1 VLSLLTICAEP
12 PHNDKER
19 EESLMIDFFS
29 YREISIMIRHAFN
42 VKDNP

>member
-1 VLSLLTICAEP
+1 VLSLQTICAEP
-12 PHNDKER
+12 PHNDKEK

-29 YREISIMIRHAFN
+29 YRERSIMIRYAFN